1 MENLEKLK
9 SKLVYLKVKTNCPF
23 FNFFYQKFLFRRK
36 SIFSQ
41 IFSFFLVPFSLVYLL
56 LIKLKKIFTSKE
68 KLTSKIIS
76 VGNII
81 AGGAGKTSVV
91 VYLLKILYNRK
102 KIGVVIGKRIKDEA
116 ELIRKNFPFVLVSN
130 EKNLNGLRGI
140 DNFCDL
146 IIIDDGFHCNWI
158 KKDIDILVIDCF
170 NPFDNKFLIPAG
182 LLREPLSSVKR
193 ADIIILSHPYMVTE
207 EGKLKIVN
215 YFKKINKPLFFMDF
229 KIKELKNGDKNI
241 PVEFL
246 ENKRILA
253 FAGIGN
259 PFNFFYLILYYKP
272 QILYSISY
280 PDHYSYKKEDIEVI
294 EKIAEEKMVDIVL
307 TTEKDFIKIENF
319 VKNAI
324 FYYPVIDINFKSIED
339 SNFDNLIEKIIK

>member
-1 MENLEKLK
+1 
-9 SKLVYLKVKTNCPF
+9 
-23 FNFFYQKFLFRRK
+23 
-36 SIFSQ
+36 
-41 IFSFFLVPFSLVYLL
+41 
-56 LIKLKKIFTSKE
+56 
-68 KLTSKIIS
+68 LTSKIIS

>member
-1 MENLEKLK
+1 M
-9 SKLVYLKVKTNCPF
+9 
-23 FNFFYQKFLFRRK
+23 
-36 SIFSQ
+36 
-41 IFSFFLVPFSLVYLL
+41 
-56 LIKLKKIFTSKE
+56 
-68 KLTSKIIS
+68 TSKIIS

>member
-1 MENLEKLK
+1 
-9 SKLVYLKVKTNCPF
+9 
-23 FNFFYQKFLFRRK
+23 
-36 SIFSQ
+36 
-41 IFSFFLVPFSLVYLL
+41 

-130 EKNLNGLRGI
+130 EKNLNGLKGI

-207 EGKLKIVN
+207 DEKLKIVN